1 MHMID
6 PTKSS
11 ERGLRAQQG
20 KVFLLRKMGAARW
33 MPSVRDI
40 GFWLLV
46 IVLVTV
52 EQTLD
57 AKDII
62 PSRLFGW
69 ISSDR
74 KTQSSIMIYGLIGG
88 CLIVRFIT
96 RAKRR
101 APAVKS

>member
-1 MHMID
+1 MID
-6 PTKSS
+6 PATSS
-11 ERGLRAQQG
+11 ERRPRVQQG
-20 KVFLLRKMGAARW
+20 KVFLLRKMGTARW
-33 MPSVRDI
+33 TPSVRDI

-46 IVLVTV
+46 IVLATV
-52 EQTLD
+52 AQILD
-57 AKDII
+57 AKSII

-74 KTQSSIMIYGLIGG
+74 KTQNSILLYGLIGG

-96 RAKRR
+96 RAKKR